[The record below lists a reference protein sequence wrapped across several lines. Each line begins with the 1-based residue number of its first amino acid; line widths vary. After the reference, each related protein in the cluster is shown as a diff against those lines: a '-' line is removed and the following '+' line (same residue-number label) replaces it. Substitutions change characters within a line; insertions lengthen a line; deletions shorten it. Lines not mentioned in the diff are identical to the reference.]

1 MNTYSYVHMFICS
14 YIHIKRTRVLRTHV
28 CTKIFLNFC
37 CALWRD
43 GVLCSQERRK
53 GATYRIGNEVT
64 KLSILFNDGSQ
75 VDEIFASKLKSLLN
89 GLAKE
94 NTPVN
99 FRLNVQG
106 RKSVSISCNH
116 SYAYEHLSFIDE
128 LDSEILAYGVAIVVA
143 TDCRTDKCEN
153 TIFVVCDD
161 EL

>member
-1 MNTYSYVHMFICS
+1 MNIMF
-14 YIHIKRTRVLRTHV
+14 
-28 CTKIFLNFC
+28 
-37 CALWRD
+37 
-43 GVLCSQERRK
+43 Q
-53 GATYRIGNEVT
+53 
-64 KLSILFNDGSQ
+64 DGSL

-94 NTPVN
+94 NAPVN

-106 RKSVSISCNH
+106 GKSVSISCNH

-143 TDCRTDKCEN
+143 TDYRTDNHEN
-153 TIFVVCDD
+153 TVFVVCDD